1 LQIARKLHKETIKL
15 LVVVGILFAFHVESK
30 ICRVISRRS
39 RCVGHNVVSKG
50 LPLQEEPPGYPG
62 TAQSR
67 WQSSTL
73 PPQMGAKKMTK
84 LEAIIQ
90 PSSFGAVKAVL
101 TDLGI
106 GGLAVSGVRGHGSHK
121 GHTGVYRG
129 RQYTA
134 ELLPKIKLEM
144 VLPDDLVDSAME
156 AIRTTASD
164 SSVGEEK
171 IFVSKLEE
179 TFRARNR
186 ERGAGV
192 L

>member
-1 LQIARKLHKETIKL
+1 
-15 LVVVGILFAFHVESK
+15 
-30 ICRVISRRS
+30 
-39 RCVGHNVVSKG
+39 
-50 LPLQEEPPGYPG
+50 
-62 TAQSR
+62 
-67 WQSSTL
+67 
-73 PPQMGAKKMTK
+73 MKMTR

-101 TDLGI
+101 TELGI

-121 GHTGVYRG
+121 GHRGVYRG

-156 AIRTTASD
+156 AIRKTATN
-164 SSVGEEK
+164 SSIGEEK
-171 IFVSKLEE
+171 IFVSRQEE
-179 TFRARNR
+179 TIRARSR
-186 ERGAGV
+186 ARGAGA